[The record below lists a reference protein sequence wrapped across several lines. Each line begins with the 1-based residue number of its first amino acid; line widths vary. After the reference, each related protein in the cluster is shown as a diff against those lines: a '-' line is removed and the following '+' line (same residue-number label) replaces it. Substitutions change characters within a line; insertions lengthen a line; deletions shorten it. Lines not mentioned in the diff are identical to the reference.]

1 MSNMLQI
8 LLQLSTSTVEPSQR
22 QALIKQLAQAHQLDQ
37 ASTDAMLD
45 GDLPALLA
53 SAGMSHRGCFM
64 IVAPDEPNGPEQD
77 DTPAEE
83 EKVSLH

>member
-22 QALIKQLAQAHQLDQ
+22 QTLIKQLASAHQLDQ
-37 ASTDAMLD
+37 AATDAML
-45 GDLPALLA
+45 GGNLQALLA
-53 SAGMSHRGCFM
+53 SAGMSRRGCFM

-77 DTPAEE
+77 DVPAEE
-83 EKVSLH
+83 EKTSIH

>member
-22 QALIKQLAQAHQLDQ
+22 QTLIKQLASVHQLDQ
-37 ASTDAMLD
+37 AATDAMLG
-45 GDLPALLA
+45 GDLQALLA
-53 SAGMSHRGCFM
+53 SAGMSRRGCFM

-77 DTPAEE
+77 DVPAEE
-83 EKVSLH
+83 EKTSIH

>member
-37 ASTDAMLD
+37 ASTDAMRD
-45 GDLPALLA
+45 GDLPA
-53 SAGMSHRGCFM
+53 
-64 IVAPDEPNGPEQD
+64 
-77 DTPAEE
+77 
-83 EKVSLH
+83 